1 MKGLKFNGNVDR
13 WFVDVQE
20 QFGKKF
26 VIVSSKQWV
35 NVLPAE
41 TNIGALL
48 KKDLRERLVCACSS
62 KDFEEMI
69 GFRPKQLVSDVIRNV
84 TPEMQKYPQRTL
96 LGRSLGAYVFSK
108 CTNFAN
114 PSADPLH
121 TSNFLTLSA
130 KFVDYSLLVER
141 AWSFSELY
149 RDEVVQKKEED
160 DRRYDQIS
168 ESRKAPAAQPVHRTR
183 SEFSFRNVRETQPAS
198 SPRST

>member
-1 MKGLKFNGNVDR
+1 M
-13 WFVDVQE
+13 
-20 QFGKKF
+20 
-26 VIVSSKQWV
+26 
-35 NVLPAE
+35 
-41 TNIGALL
+41 
-48 KKDLRERLVCACSS
+48 
-62 KDFEEMI
+62 
-69 GFRPKQLVSDVIRNV
+69 
-84 TPEMQKYPQRTL
+84 
-96 LGRSLGAYVFSK
+96 FSK

-121 TSNFLTLSA
+121 ASNFLTLSA

-168 ESRKAPAAQPVHRTR
+168 ESRKAPTAQQVHRTR

-198 SPRST
+198 SPRSTQLVERSSRSVSEHKAKIE